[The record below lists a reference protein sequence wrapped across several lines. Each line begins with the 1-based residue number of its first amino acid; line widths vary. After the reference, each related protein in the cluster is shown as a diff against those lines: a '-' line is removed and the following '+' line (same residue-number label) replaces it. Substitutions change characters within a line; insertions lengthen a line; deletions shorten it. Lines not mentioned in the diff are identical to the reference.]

1 MTSEFYSSVFILFVV
16 ATLAL
21 LIPLWYA
28 VYAYSAKKTKP
39 LMRWEFG
46 FISLVL
52 TYGISVLIGIPI
64 FLIEVVTIKLS
75 IHLEREGWHVASD
88 ILGSFEDRSWSLWS
102 GMTIVIGLLMPSK
115 IEEFVARVGGSDREP

>member
-1 MTSEFYSSVFILFVV
+1 MTSEFYNSIIILF
-16 ATLAL
+16 ALASLAL

-39 LMRWEFG
+39 LTRWEFG

-75 IHLEREGWHVASD
+75 IHLEHEGWHVASD
-88 ILGSFEDRSWSLWS
+88 ILESFEDKSWSLWF
-102 GMTIVIGLLMPSK
+102 GMTIVVGLLMPSK
-115 IEEFVARVGGSDREP
+115 IEEFVARVDGSDREP